1 MGSGVGVSFLWR
13 FPIRRFPDEEGTEI
27 ALRVRTS
34 SRWSGDRSEDSP
46 MRRGLKLL
54 IELVPGVWLD
64 IRSEDS
70 PMRRGLKSEHQA
82 VGAAFDD
89 GAPRRYASRST
100 LRASFWATS
109 AFRLTPARSASIA
122 SSRWTRRSI
131 LT

>member
-1 MGSGVGVSFLWR
+1 MNLLHINSRTSPPIRRFPDEEGTEMGSGVGVSFLWR

-34 SRWSGDRSEDSP
+34 SRWSGD
-46 MRRGLKLL
+46 
-54 IELVPGVWLD
+54 
-64 IRSEDS
+64 RSEDS